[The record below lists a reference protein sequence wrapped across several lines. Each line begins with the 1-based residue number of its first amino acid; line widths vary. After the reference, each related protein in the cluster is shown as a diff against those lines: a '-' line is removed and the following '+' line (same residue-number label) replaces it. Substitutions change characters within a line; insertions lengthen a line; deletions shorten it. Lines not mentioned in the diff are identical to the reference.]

1 MKGGQTAAFLILLVD
16 TIDRGTVKMHPGKT
30 PEIVLCFV
38 KIGGS
43 AVDKDTIAY
52 TERISIMCI
61 MQLAGAGSY
70 HKKEIGIQIFAFADM
85 RFCACKVPISC
96 TCKREVLANSE
107 GV

>member
-1 MKGGQTAAFLILLVD
+1 MVKTVLIKRKCICMKGGQTAALLILLVD
-16 TIDRGTVKMHPGKT
+16 TIDRRTVKMHPGKT

-61 MQLAGAGSY
+61 MQLATPYLITVVMMVYVVQSEKRKRGRRLRL
-70 HKKEIGIQIFAFADM
+70 HK
-85 RFCACKVPISC
+85 V
-96 TCKREVLANSE
+96 
-107 GV
+107 